1 MTSSAN
7 LPESDHEARGRWLTQ
22 ALDPVYDAPA
32 GLTDRALAA
41 AFGSAPTTSFSSF
54 FLPVALRF
62 FWGSTACAVV
72 AVIVLL
78 RLPAGLTTQPYS
90 SSTASD
96 DDGAEASS
104 WRAWQ
109 ATSFTTA
116 LQAQPTSSSSSSSS
130 STAEESP

>member
-1 MTSSAN
+1 MTSSKISH
-7 LPESDHEARGRWLTQ
+7 ESDHEARGRWLTQ
-22 ALDPVYDAPA
+22 ALDPVNDAPA

-90 SSTASD
+90 SSTTSD
-96 DDGAEASS
+96 DDEAAASS
-104 WRAWQ
+104 WHAWQ
-109 ATSFTTA
+109 STSLAATLHTA
-116 LQAQPTSSSSSSSS
+116 PTPSEGS